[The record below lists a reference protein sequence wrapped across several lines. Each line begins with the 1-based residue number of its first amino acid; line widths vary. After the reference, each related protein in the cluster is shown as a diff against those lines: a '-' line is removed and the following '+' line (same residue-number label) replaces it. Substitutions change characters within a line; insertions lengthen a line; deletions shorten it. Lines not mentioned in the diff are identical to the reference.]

1 MVTNKEKSEEENL
14 KGTLRLIRKNILLG
28 VGCRKGVSSQELIDF
43 VKSSLKDLN
52 IDKRA
57 VLK

>member
-1 MVTNKEKSEEENL
+1 MP
-14 KGTLRLIRKNILLG
+14 
-28 VGCRKGVSSQELIDF
+28 SQELIDF

-57 VLK
+57 VLKIGSIDLKRGKGYFRFK